1 MEGTVLRIEQG
12 SLHDGAGLRTVVY
25 LKGCPLR
32 CAWCSIPESQS
43 KQIEKGFGQTMTA
56 EEVMDEIEK
65 EAVFYFH
72 SDGGVTISGGEA
84 LVQADFAKEILQKSK
99 YIGINTVLET
109 SFCGAYNEI
118 QKVAPYVDTLFV
130 DVKMF
135 TSKLHKQWTGL
146 DNQQI
151 LKNIRRFLIEYPNCE
166 VRIRVPVVPGINMNL
181 TELLTIAC
189 FVADLD
195 RFVPLELLPYHCY
208 GMHGYQALGLEYPLA
223 DTPAPSPKEMFALA
237 DQLARTVPHLLVTA
251 LTKTF
256 IYLLN
261 PSFIL
266 WINERHSLAAASS
279 RIELLLKSVSV
290 FLRCFF
296 EVNLS
301 NEHWLNRYIFTV
313 CRLSCDRCYDF

>member
-43 KQIEKGFGQTMTA
+43 KQIEKGFGQTITA

-65 EAVFYFH
+65 DAVFYFH
-72 SDGGVTISGGEA
+72 SDGGVTIIGGKA

-135 TSKLHKQWTGL
+135 TSKLHKQWTSL

-195 RFVPLELLPYHCY
+195 RFVPLELLPYHRY

-237 DQLARTVPHLLVTA
+237 DQLARTVPHLPVTA

-256 IYLLN
+256 IIESKLYLMD
-261 PSFIL
+261 
-266 WINERHSLAAASS
+266 
-279 RIELLLKSVSV
+279 K
-290 FLRCFF
+290 
-296 EVNLS
+296 
-301 NEHWLNRYIFTV
+301 
-313 CRLSCDRCYDF
+313 